1 MINKVMLL
9 GRVGKDADIKN
20 FDAGKSVVKFSLAT
34 SENYKDSNGEWQEK
48 TEWHNIVVWT
58 QNAERYAKSIIKGA
72 LVHCE
77 GKIQTRSWE
86 QDGVKKYMTEIN
98 VPYPKVIKEQG
109 SGNSANPHSGQQTPN
124 QEASAKRPVLSEPI
138 SDDDDDDLPF

>member
-109 SGNSANPHSGQQTPN
+109 SGNSANPNRGQQ
-124 QEASAKRPVLSEPI
+124 ASAPQSAPKPVLSEPTE
-138 SDDDDDDLPF
+138 DDDDDDLPF